1 MGPKLEELLQKR
13 DLNGRKW
20 SLLYQGSGDGF
31 RASNF
36 HSHCDGYP
44 NTLTIVKSSNGN
56 IFGGFT
62 SIPWESIEYD
72 EENGYMYD
80 FCAFLFS
87 LVNNE
92 NRPLIFEHTNESRN
106 IEEADARGSVWPNS
120 NSGPIFGSGHDLY
133 IADKSNTNDDSYS
146 SLGFT
151 YTHRDFQRDSES
163 ANSILAGTQF
173 FEVDEIEVFQI
184 LE

>member
-1 MGPKLEELLQKR
+1 MAQNLEELLQKKH
-13 DLNGRKW
+13 LNGRKW
-20 SLLYQGSGDGF
+20 SMLYQGSRDGF
-31 RASNF
+31 KTSNF
-36 HSHCDGYP
+36 HSRCDGKP

-87 LVNNE
+87 LVNKE
-92 NRPLIFEHTNESRN
+92 NRPLIFEHTNESEN
-106 IEEADARGSVWPNS
+106 IKDADARGSVWS
-120 NSGPIFGSGHDLY
+120 SSKHGPLFGSGHDLY

-146 SLGFT
+146 NLGFT
-151 YTHRDFQRDSES
+151 YTHPDYQRDSER